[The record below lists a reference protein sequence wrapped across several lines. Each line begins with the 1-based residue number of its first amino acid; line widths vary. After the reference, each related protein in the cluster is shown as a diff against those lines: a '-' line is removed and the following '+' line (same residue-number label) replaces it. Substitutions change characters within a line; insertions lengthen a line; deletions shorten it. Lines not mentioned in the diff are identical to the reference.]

1 METSEF
7 DAEMKK
13 MDEPV
18 EEYQSLYKM
27 VAGNKIAISKKEGA
41 LWKNRLDVA
50 KSVTKDLRESWSNIF
65 AAYKGEDI
73 PSDDDQKKRLR
84 MDEQTK
90 TFENLVWANTN
101 GINRETVMKLPH
113 IEITCDNQEDEEL
126 SKAYEHLIN
135 NYMDQI
141 GNCGLNCKEKLQ
153 KADISAQ
160 LSNRGIWRLDWIDK
174 MNKDLI
180 LEEIG
185 KLEEQLAV
193 CKTTEQIKDI
203 EGKLYSLNQK
213 LDESGFDGAQITLV
227 DPRNLYIDPNSQ
239 LESGLDADWMI
250 EERME
255 YEYILKA
262 KYGTKDGTVYAGD
275 KSQIGNDGDTE
286 QTKKDNDEDDNYV
299 LGEGDRTQVKEER
312 LKTVRTFYVWDK
324 LKKRVYLF
332 QEGMWD
338 YPLWVWDDP
347 LGLKQFFP
355 YYILSYNQ
363 SIVDNNMF
371 SEVAF
376 YLPLVNSI
384 NKINSQIDKA
394 RDRAFNVTLVNRNAR
409 IEEKDLQ
416 NMTNGKP
423 GYVQIP
429 LRDGMK
435 LQDAVMGMPT
445 PGTESQMLMDKSGLY
460 AMIGKLSSADALTR
474 GEEYKTNT
482 TNGAIQQYSQS
493 KKIIVGIKVDKLIS
507 FYLRIS
513 KDILSLCLQKFDMD
527 DLLRYTNT
535 KDAQIINERKI
546 DVFSPDLKFVGD
558 DTIEPTSA
566 AKKQEALQLTQMM
579 GQFAGASPAIVPVVL
594 NMLSRAFNELVITDE
609 DWDMIK
615 QGFFQQQQQAMMQQQ
630 MQQQQMAMQAQQGQ
644 IKAEGMAQQN
654 QMRQAQAQ
662 QNMQAKQQAMQNRM
676 VNQAAMM

>member
-7 DAEMKK
+7 DREMSK
-13 MDEPV
+13 MDEPQG
-18 EEYQSLYKM
+18 EYQSLYKM
-27 VAGNKIAISKKEGA
+27 VAGNKIAISKKEGS
-41 LWKNRLDVA
+41 LWKNRLDVS
-50 KSVTKDLRESWSNIF
+50 KSVTKDLRESWSNIIN
-65 AAYKGEDI
+65 AYKGEDQ
-73 PSDDDQKKRLR
+73 PSEDDQKKRLR
-84 MDEQTK
+84 MDEQNK

-101 GINRETVMKLPH
+101 GISRETVMKLPH
-113 IEITCDNQEDEEL
+113 IEITCDNDEDEPI
-126 SKAYEHLIN
+126 SKAYEHIIN
-135 NYMDQI
+135 NYMGQI

-153 KADISAQ
+153 KADICAQ
-160 LSNRGIWRLDWIDK
+160 LTNRGIWRLDWVDK
-174 MNKDLI
+174 MNTDLI
-180 LEEIG
+180 RDEIS
-185 KLEEQLAV
+185 KLEGELAE
-193 CKTTEQIKDI
+193 CKTTEKIKDI
-203 EGKLYSLNQK
+203 EGKLYALNQK
-213 LDESGFDGAQITLV
+213 LDGSGFDGAQITLI

-262 KYGTKDGTVYAGD
+262 KYGTQDGTVYAGD

-286 QTKKDNDEDDNYV
+286 QTKKDNDDDDNYV
-299 LGEGDRTQVKEER
+299 LGEGERTQVKEDR
-312 LKTVRTFYVWDK
+312 LKTVKTFYVWDK

-338 YPLWVWDDP
+338 YPLWVWNDP

-363 SIVDNNMF
+363 SVTDNNMM
-371 SEVAF
+371 SEVAY

-394 RDRAFNVTLVNRNAR
+394 RDRAFNVTLVDRNAR

-423 GYVQIP
+423 GYVQINI
-429 LRDGMK
+429 REGMELSK
-435 LQDAVMGMPT
+435 VVTGMPT
-445 PGTESQMLMDKSGLY
+445 PGTESQLLMDKSGLY
-460 AMIGKLSSADALTR
+460 SMIGKLSSADALTR

-482 TNGAIQQYSQS
+482 TNGAIQQYTQS
-493 KKIIVGIKVDKLIS
+493 KKVIIGIKVDKLIS
-507 FYLRIS
+507 FYLRIA
-513 KDILSLCLQKFDMD
+513 KDILSLCLEKFDMD
-527 DLLRYTNT
+527 DLLKFANT
-535 KDAQIINERKI
+535 QDAQLVNERKI
-546 DVFSPDLKFVGD
+546 DVFGPDLKFTGD

-566 AKKQEALQLTQMM
+566 AKKQEALQLTQLM
-579 GQFAGASPAIVPVVL
+579 GQFAGASPAVVPVVL
-594 NMLSRAFNELVITDE
+594 KMLSRAFNEMVITDQ
-609 DWDMIK
+609 DWDMIM
-615 QGFFQQQQQAMMQQQ
+615 QGFEQQQQQAMMQQQ
-630 MQQQQMAMQAQQGQ
+630 MQQQQMQMQAQQGQ

-662 QNMQAKQQAMQNRM
+662 QNMQAKQQAMQNKM

>member
-7 DAEMKK
+7 DREMNK
-13 MDEPV
+13 MDESQG
-18 EEYQSLYKM
+18 EYQSLYKM
-27 VAGNKIAISKKEGA
+27 VAGNKIAISKKEGS
-41 LWKNRLDVA
+41 LWKNRLDVSR
-50 KSVTKDLRESWSNIF
+50 SVTKDLRESWSNIIN
-65 AAYKGEDI
+65 AYKGEDQ
-73 PSDDDQKKRLR
+73 PSEDDQKKRLR
-84 MDEQTK
+84 MDEQNK

-101 GINRETVMKLPH
+101 GISRETVMKLPH
-113 IEITCDNQEDEEL
+113 IEITCDNAEDEPI
-126 SKAYEHLIN
+126 SKAYEHIIN
-135 NYMDQI
+135 NYMGQI

-153 KADISAQ
+153 KADICAQ
-160 LSNRGIWRLDWIDK
+160 LTNRGIWRLDWVDK
-174 MNKDLI
+174 MNTDLI
-180 LEEIG
+180 RDEIS
-185 KLEEQLAV
+185 KLEGELAE
-193 CKTTEQIKDI
+193 CKTTEKIKDI
-203 EGKLYSLNQK
+203 EGKLYALNQK
-213 LDESGFDGAQITLV
+213 LDGSGFDGAQITLI

-262 KYGTKDGTVYAGD
+262 KYGTSDGTVYAGD

-286 QTKKDNDEDDNYV
+286 QTKKDNDDDDNYV
-299 LGEGDRTQVKEER
+299 LGEGERTQVKEDR
-312 LKTVRTFYVWDK
+312 LKTVKTFYVWDK

-338 YPLWVWDDP
+338 YPLWVWNDP

-363 SIVDNNMF
+363 SVTDNNMM
-371 SEVAF
+371 SEVAY

-394 RDRAFNVTLVNRNAR
+394 RDRAFNVTLVDRNAR

-423 GYVQIP
+423 GYVQINI
-429 LRDGMK
+429 REGMELSK
-435 LQDAVMGMPT
+435 VVTGMPT
-445 PGTESQMLMDKSGLY
+445 PGTESQLLMDKSGLY
-460 AMIGKLSSADALTR
+460 SMIGKLSSADALTR

-482 TNGAIQQYSQS
+482 TNGAIQQYTQS
-493 KKIIVGIKVDKLIS
+493 KKVIIGIKVDKLIS
-507 FYLRIS
+507 FYLRIA
-513 KDILSLCLQKFDMD
+513 KDILSLCLEKFDMD
-527 DLLRYTNT
+527 DLLKFANT
-535 KDAQIINERKI
+535 QDAQLVNERKI
-546 DVFSPDLKFVGD
+546 DVFGPDLKFTGD

-566 AKKQEALQLTQMM
+566 AKKQEALQLTQLM
-579 GQFAGASPAIVPVVL
+579 GQFAGASPAVVPVVL
-594 NMLSRAFNELVITDE
+594 KMLSRAFNEMVITDQ
-609 DWDMIK
+609 DWDMIM
-615 QGFFQQQQQAMMQQQ
+615 QGFEQQQQQAMMQQQ
-630 MQQQQMAMQAQQGQ
+630 MQQQQMQMQAQQGQ

-662 QNMQAKQQAMQNRM
+662 QNMQAKQQAMQNKM